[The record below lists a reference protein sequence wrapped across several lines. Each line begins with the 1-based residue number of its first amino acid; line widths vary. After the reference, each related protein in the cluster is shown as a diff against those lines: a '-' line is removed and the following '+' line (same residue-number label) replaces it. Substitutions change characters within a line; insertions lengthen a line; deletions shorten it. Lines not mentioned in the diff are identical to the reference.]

1 MRSDAWLARLCRAV
15 RELLLNNMKIFIN
28 AKTEEAC
35 KVVSSALTDLSADIV
50 LCGSDETAAAED
62 LSAYDALLVSVP
74 LRSEFGLDF
83 VAEASKRTSAP
94 IIVLAS
100 ANIAE
105 DVQRRIKFTGAF
117 VLAKPF
123 SRSVLTQTVKM
134 AAVAKENIDRLVREK
149 TELQGKLD
157 DVRIID
163 RAKCLLI
170 QYLNMTEEQA
180 HKHIQKM
187 AMDTRRSQREV
198 AEDILKTYSV

>member
-1 MRSDAWLARLCRAV
+1 MR
-15 RELLLNNMKIFIN
+15 IFIN

-35 KVVSSALTDLSADIV
+35 KVVASALAELSADIV
-50 LCGSDETAAAED
+50 LCADDETAEGD
-62 LSAYDALLVSVP
+62 LSVYDALVVSVP
-74 LRSEFGLDF
+74 LRSEFGLDY

-94 IIVLAS
+94 VIVLAS
-100 ANIAE
+100 ADIAE

-123 SRSVLTQTVKM
+123 SKSVLTQTSRM
-134 AAVAKENIDRLVREK
+134 AAVAKENIDRLEREK

-157 DVRIID
+157 DVRITD
-163 RAKCLLI
+163 RAKCCLI

-198 AEDILKTYSV
+198 AENILKTYSV

>member
-1 MRSDAWLARLCRAV
+1 
-15 RELLLNNMKIFIN
+15 MKIFIN
-28 AKTEEAC
+28 AKTEDAC
-35 KVVSSALTDLSADIV
+35 KVVSSAMTELSADIV
-50 LCGSDETAAAED
+50 LCCSDETAAAED
-62 LSAYDALLVSVP
+62 LSAYDALVVSVP
-74 LRSEFGLDF
+74 LRSEFGLNF

-123 SRSVLTQTVKM
+123 SKSVLTQTIKM

-187 AMDTRRSQREV
+187 AMDTGRSRRET

>member
-1 MRSDAWLARLCRAV
+1 
-15 RELLLNNMKIFIN
+15 MKIFIN

-35 KVVSSALTDLSADIV
+35 KVVSKALQEISDFSAEVV
-50 LCGSDETAAAED
+50 LCYDDGTAEAED
-62 LSAYDALLVSVP
+62 LSGYDAVLVSVP
-74 LRSEFGLDF
+74 LRSEFGLNF
-83 VAEASKRTSAP
+83 VADASKRTSAP

-123 SRSVLTQTVKM
+123 SKSALIQTIKIS
-134 AAVAKENIDRLVREK
+134 AVAKENIDRLEREK
-149 TELQGKLD
+149 TELRDKLD
-157 DVRIID
+157 DVQIIN
-163 RAKCLLI
+163 RAKCILI

-187 AMDTRRSQREV
+187 AMDTRRTQREV

>member
-1 MRSDAWLARLCRAV
+1 MR
-15 RELLLNNMKIFIN
+15 IFIN

-35 KVVSSALTDLSADIV
+35 KVVASALAELSADIAM
-50 LCGSDETAAAED
+50 CCSDETAEGD

-74 LRSEFGLDF
+74 LRSEFGLNF
-83 VAEASKRTSAP
+83 VNEASKRTSAP

-100 ANIAE
+100 ADIAE

-123 SRSVLTQTVKM
+123 SKSVLTQTIRM

-149 TELQGKLD
+149 TELEGRLD
-157 DVRIID
+157 DVRIIN

-187 AMDTRRSQREV
+187 AMDTRKSQREI

>member
-1 MRSDAWLARLCRAV
+1 
-15 RELLLNNMKIFIN
+15 MKIFIN

-35 KVVSSALTDLSADIV
+35 KVVEAALAELSAEIT
-50 LCGSDETAAAED
+50 LCYTDEAAQNKKMSE
-62 LSAYDALLVSVP
+62 YDVVLVSVP

-83 VAEASKRTSAP
+83 VNEASKKTSAP

-105 DVQRRIKFTGAF
+105 DVQRIIKFTGAF

-123 SRSVLTQTVKM
+123 SKSALAQTIKM
-134 AAVAKENIDRLVREK
+134 AAVAKENIDRLEREK
-149 TELQGKLD
+149 TELRDKLD
-157 DVRIID
+157 DARIIS

-170 QYLNMTEEQA
+170 QYLNMTEQQA

-187 AMDTRRSQREV
+187 AMDTRKSQRE
-198 AEDILKTYSV
+198 AAQDILRTYSV